1 AVSGPIALRRRI
13 RTASTDLDR
22 RQRTS
27 PGACDL
33 QTQKERDH
41 DQDAVQDGP
50 ATHQCLPGTRAGRRF
65 CNGAVGGLVVVVWA
79 PGAVV
84 VGTGAVVVTA
94 PVALVVVTAPA
105 AVVDVTAP
113 GTAGSVVPP
122 GSVVP
127 GAPATVVGAP
137 ATVVA
142 VTAPGGATIEPVAAG
157 FDPFASSAPGW
168 GASAS
173 AGAPSSALAC
183 SPRTK
188 PLPSAVAGSVRGPL
202 APGAAPR
209 RLISTNGMASCWP
222 YSRPET
228 SSAKGLSSPESVS
241 RTATLR

>member
-1 AVSGPIALRRRI
+1 GPLAAAPRVAALPLAGLAVSGPIALHRRI

-27 PGACDL
+27 PGAGDL
-33 QTQKERDH
+33 ETQEERNH

-50 ATHQCLPGTRAGRRF
+50 AAHQCLPGARAG
-65 CNGAVGGLVVVVWA
+65 
-79 PGAVV
+79 
-84 VGTGAVVVTA
+84 
-94 PVALVVVTAPA
+94 VA
-105 AVVDVTAP
+105 
-113 GTAGSVVPP
+113 P
-122 GSVVP
+122 GSVGV
-127 GAPATVVGAP
+127 GAPATGVGAP

-142 VTAPGGATIEPVAAG
+142 VTAPDGATIDPGAAAG
-157 FDPFASSAPGW
+157 FDPFASSALGW

-183 SPRTK
+183 SPSTNPVTSR
-188 PLPSAVAGSVRGPL
+188 VADSVRGPL

-222 YSRPET
+222 YARPET